1 MISLFIS
8 LLVFNASASDLVKSG
23 TTLKED
29 SYVFSLEEAEKLK
42 IRIENLEKKER
53 LLDQYEKLDSLKKQQ
68 IDLLQ
73 LSLET
78 KDRQILLYNDIIIEK
93 DKQILLIQ
101 KTKRSE
107 YINSAVIF
115 MSGIALTSGA
125 LYAAD
130 KLDDSL
136 EQ

>member
-29 SYVFSLEEAEKLK
+29 SYVFSLEEAERLK
-42 IRIENLEKKER
+42 IRIEDLEKKER

-78 KDRQILLYNDIIIEK
+78 KDRQISLYNDIIIEK

>member
-8 LLVFNASASDLVKSG
+8 LLVFNASASDVVKSG
-23 TTLKED
+23 TTLRED

-42 IRIENLEKKER
+42 IRIEDLERKER

-78 KDRQILLYNDIIIEK
+78 KDKQISLYNDIITEK

-101 KTKRSE
+101 KAKRSE

-115 MSGIALTSGA
+115 ISGIALTSGA

>member
-8 LLVFNASASDLVKSG
+8 LLVFNASASDVVKSG
-23 TTLKED
+23 TTLRED

-42 IRIENLEKKER
+42 IRIEDLERKER

-78 KDRQILLYNDIIIEK
+78 KDKQISLYNDIITEK

-101 KTKRSE
+101 KEKRSE

-115 MSGIALTSGA
+115 ISGIALTSGA

>member
-8 LLVFNASASDLVKSG
+8 LLVFDASASDLVKSG
-23 TTLKED
+23 ATLKED
-29 SYVFSLEEAEKLK
+29 SYVFSLEEAERLK
-42 IRIENLEKKER
+42 IRIEDLEKKER

-78 KDRQILLYNDIIIEK
+78 KDKQISLYNDIITEK

-101 KTKRSE
+101 KAKRSE